1 MDDEYIGVGEVGF
14 FSSIEGE
21 ERTYPDI
28 QNKDEIHPDMCMGIK
43 ISCILNQS

>member
-21 ERTYPDI
+21 EVEFWKHLTTTVIEYR
-28 QNKDEIHPDMCMGIK
+28 KK
-43 ISCILNQS
+43 